1 MNELNLETRGGYIF
15 RLGSE
20 RTTGGDQMRTPR
32 NFAFQTGAGATGMRV
47 VAMFEAMKGLI
58 VLAVGFGLL
67 SVINQDVQQLS
78 EELVRHYHLNP
89 ANRYPRIFIDAV
101 DRFSDVRLWL
111 LAVLAFGYAA
121 LRIAEAYGLWRGR
134 RWAEWFAVA
143 SGGIYVPIE
152 IYELFHGLS
161 TIKVG
166 MLTVNVGIV
175 LFMGFALFRSRRGLQ
190 PLDEPD
196 RM

>member
-1 MNELNLETRGGYIF
+1 MNELNLETRRGYIA

-20 RTTGGDQMRTPR
+20 PTTGGGQMLMPR
-32 NFAFQTGAGATGMRV
+32 NFAFQTAAGATGVRV
-47 VAMFEAMKGLI
+47 VAVFEAMKGLI

-67 SVINQDVQQLS
+67 SVINQDVQQLA

-89 ANRYPRIFIDAV
+89 ASRYPRIFIDAV
-101 DRFSDVRLWL
+101 DRLSDMRLWL
-111 LAVLAFGYAA
+111 LALLAFGYAA

-161 TIKVG
+161 KIKVG
-166 MLTVNVGIV
+166 MLTVNICIV
-175 LFMGFALFRSRRGLQ
+175 LLMGVALCGSRRDLQ
-190 PLDEPD
+190 PIDEVD
-196 RM
+196 GN